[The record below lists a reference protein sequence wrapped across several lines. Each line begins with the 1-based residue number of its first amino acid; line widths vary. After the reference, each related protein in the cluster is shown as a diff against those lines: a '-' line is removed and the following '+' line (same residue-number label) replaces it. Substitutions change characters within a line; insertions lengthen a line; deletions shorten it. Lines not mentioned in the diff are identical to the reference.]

1 MPFKGGKQP
10 YIQPTNTTLTD
21 ILGKEKLPYSQVLK
35 RLWAFWKQNKL
46 NTVEAVP
53 HSAKLPIDELKK
65 RSEWKASE

>member
-35 RLWAFWKQNKL
+35 RLWAFWKMNKL
-46 NTVEAVP
+46 NTVEAV
-53 HSAKLPIDELKK
+53 KC
-65 RSEWKASE
+65 